1 MAKSMTGFARAQG
14 ENEQLI
20 VVWECR
26 SVNHRYL
33 DINFRVPEQI
43 RPLESAMRELI
54 GKKLKRGKLDCAL
67 KYEIKKH
74 CSLDLNLNADRVQQL
89 FHLQTKL
96 TQHYSTIKKLSV
108 ADILSFPEV
117 LNETKP
123 EDDSLQQLSLDVLS
137 QAITELNT
145 ARSDEGERVIEF
157 IKQRSK
163 SVKEHITALRSLLPE
178 IRAHLKNRVL
188 TKLADLDLDLNPD
201 QDRLEQELVFYA
213 QRLDVDEELDRLD
226 SHLIELNNTLEQ
238 NKPIGRRLDFLMQE
252 FNREA
257 NTLASK
263 SQNATS
269 TQHAVELKVLIEQM
283 REQIQNIE

>member
-1 MAKSMTGFARAQG
+1 MANSMTGFARTQG
-14 ENEQLI
+14 ENEQLVI
-20 VVWECR
+20 IWECR

-33 DINFRVPEQI
+33 DINFRIPEQL
-43 RPLESAMRELI
+43 RALESTMRERI
-54 GKKLKRGKLDCAL
+54 SKKLKRGKLDCVL
-67 KYEIKKH
+67 KYEVKH
-74 CSLDLNLNADRVQQL
+74 TSSSELNLNPERVQQL

-96 TQHYSTIKKLSV
+96 KQHHSCIQEMTV
-108 ADILSFPEV
+108 ADILNFSGVLDEAKPEESSMQKLALEV
-117 LNETKP
+117 LDNALDALNE
-123 EDDSLQQLSLDVLS
+123 
-137 QAITELNT
+137 
-145 ARSDEGERVIEF
+145 ARSAEGDRMIEF
-157 IKQRSK
+157 IQQRSNA
-163 SVKEHITALRSLLPE
+163 VKQNVDALRSLLPE
-178 IRAHLKNRVL
+178 IREYLKNRVI
-188 TKLADLDLDLNPD
+188 TKLSDFEQKPD

-226 SHLIELNNTLEQ
+226 SHLIELDNTLKQ

>member
-1 MAKSMTGFARAQG
+1 MANSMTGFARAQG
-14 ENEQLI
+14 ENEHLVI
-20 VVWECR
+20 VWECR

-33 DINFRVPEQI
+33 DINFRIPEQI
-43 RPLESAMRELI
+43 RPLESALRERI
-54 GKKLKRGKLDCAL
+54 GKQLKRGKVDCVL
-67 KYEIKKH
+67 KYEIK
-74 CSLDLNLNADRVQQL
+74 SSSSMDLNLNAERVQQL
-89 FHLQTKL
+89 FHLQSKL
-96 TQHYSTIKKLSV
+96 TQHHSSIQCLSV
-108 ADILSFPEV
+108 ADILNFPGV
-117 LNETKP
+117 LDEPKP
-123 EDDSLQQLSLDVLS
+123 EESSLQKLALDVLDD
-137 QAITELNT
+137 ALIALNEARAAEGT
-145 ARSDEGERVIEF
+145 RMISFIQQRSD
-157 IKQRSK
+157 
-163 SVKEHITALRSLLPE
+163 SVKQHVDALRTLLPE
-178 IRAHLKNRVL
+178 IREYLRNRVT
-188 TKLADLDLDLNPD
+188 TKLSEFEQKPD

-226 SHLIELNNTLEQ
+226 SHLAELNETLKQ

>member
-1 MAKSMTGFARAQG
+1 MANSMTGFARAQG
-14 ENEQLI
+14 ENQQL
-20 VVWECR
+20 VVIWECR

-33 DINFRVPEQI
+33 DINFRIPEQL
-43 RPLESAMRELI
+43 RALESTLRERI
-54 GKKLKRGKLDCAL
+54 SKKLKRGKIDCVL
-67 KYEIKKH
+67 KYEIKH
-74 CSLDLNLNADRVQQL
+74 TSASELNLNPERVQQL

-96 TQHYSTIKKLSV
+96 QQHHSGIQELSV
-108 ADILSFPEV
+108 ADILNFSGALDEAKPEESSMQKLALEV
-117 LNETKP
+117 LDKT
-123 EDDSLQQLSLDVLS
+123 LD
-137 QAITELNT
+137 ALND
-145 ARSDEGERVIEF
+145 ARSTEGGRMLEF
-157 IKQRSK
+157 IQQRSDA
-163 SVKEHITALRSLLPE
+163 VKQHVDALRSLLPE
-178 IRAHLKNRVL
+178 IRDYLRSRVL
-188 TKLADLDLDLNPD
+188 TKLTELEQKPD
-201 QDRLEQELVFYA
+201 QERLEQELVFYA

-226 SHLIELNNTLEQ
+226 SHIIELNNTLTL